1 MILLFGDALRARR
14 RSSDQPRREDEMLRA
29 LTPAGP
35 ARTGAG
41 QLIRHREIGRQKKSA
56 SSPEG
61 PGFNLLRLFEL
72 VVTRGQIKPIQGPVT
87 RQSAAFAVA
96 IRPYSIAVAG
106 TRAPVAA

>member
-1 MILLFGDALRARR
+1 MILLFGDTLRARR

-41 QLIRHREIGRQKKSA
+41 QLIRHREIGRQKSA

-72 VVTRGQIKPIQGPVT
+72 VAVRGQIKPIQGPVT

-96 IRPYSIAVAG
+96 IRPYSIAVAE
-106 TRAPVAA
+106 TRAPVAIK

>member
-1 MILLFGDALRARR
+1 
-14 RSSDQPRREDEMLRA
+14 MLRA

-41 QLIRHREIGRQKKSA
+41 QVIRHREIGRQKSA

-72 VVTRGQIKPIQGPVT
+72 VAVRGQIKPIQGPVT
-87 RQSAAFAVA
+87 RQSAALPVA
-96 IRPYSIAVAG
+96 IGPYSIAVAG
-106 TRAPVAA
+106 TRAPVAVK